1 MPVDTT
7 LGAIL
12 AADVATVLTIDDVTE
27 LVNDSLAGAVAGT
40 VDDTAGL
47 VTLSGVD
54 AAELFADS
62 TASVEVYDRLGRMAV
77 GALGNSSL
85 ALLLTFTSTP

>member
-1 MPVDTT
+1 M
-7 LGAIL
+7 
-12 AADVATVLTIDDVTE
+12 TE
-27 LVNDSLAGAVAGT
+27 FVNDSLVLDVAGT
-40 VDDTAGL
+40 VDDTAGF

-62 TASVEVYDRLGRMAV
+62 TASV